1 VSAANYPDLRTDDGG
16 SVTRISWVFNG
27 GALHGQL
34 VLNTLRDYLQQV
46 SGLVGEA
53 EWRLGP

>member
-1 VSAANYPDLRTDDGG
+1 M
-16 SVTRISWVFNG
+16 
-27 GALHGQL
+27 GQL
-34 VLNTLRDYLQQV
+34 VLKTLRDYFQQV